1 MSVHK
6 KWMDD
11 PMLCVSFSDEE
22 AREQLMREE
31 DERRARS
38 RLPRP
43 EVRAALARDIGIKP
57 GTIENIRRGRFSDL
71 RTSVRDR
78 IYGWMMRGLQQDI
91 QRLEHELFM
100 ALQSGESPSSDAVVS
115 AKAALAKA
123 HEVLTKKEGL
133 R

>member
-1 MSVHK
+1 
-6 KWMDD
+6 
-11 PMLCVSFSDEE
+11 MLCVSFSDEE